1 MTKNRVGETTVLHQT
16 FGNIAHYKEV
26 SKMLPSLR
34 KFNQS
39 EVAKERLRIIN
50 YYDHYGGQA
59 TFDAFRVDRKLIY
72 VWKKRIKTAKNR
84 HSGLVPQSTAPKTK
98 RQMKTDL
105 RIINFIS
112 KQRQDHYRLGKEKI
126 KPLLD
131 EYCQSLG
138 INTISESTI
147 GKVIRRNRFFFSKSN
162 YRIYH
167 TPKVGHKSLVKRL
180 RVKKAF
186 SDYGYVQM
194 DTIERIDHGIK
205 QYFYCAIDTKSKF
218 ALTLNYK
225 RKTSINTVN
234 FINQFIRV
242 CPIKVKSIQT
252 DNGSEFLGDFEDY
265 LVNSKLIHNFTYPR
279 CPKINGCVE
288 RYNRTVQEEFIDP
301 NLSLLVGDTA
311 EFNRQMAD
319 YLIWY
324 NCHRPHKTLSLKSP
338 LQHLIKNNLMS
349 NMSVTSTQSC
359 KST

>member
-1 MTKNRVGETTVLHQT
+1 MRNKVGETTVLHQT
-16 FGNIAHYKEV
+16 FGKIAYYKEV

-39 EVAKERLRIIN
+39 EVAKQRLKIIN
-50 YYDHYGGQA
+50 YYNHYGGQA
-59 TFDAFRVDRKLIY
+59 TMDAFGVDRKLIY
-72 VWKKRIKTAKNR
+72 VWKKKIKIAKNKY
-84 HSGLVPQSTAPKTK
+84 SGLVPQSTTPKTK
-98 RQMKTDL
+98 RQMETDL
-105 RIINFIS
+105 RIVNFIS

-131 EYCQSLG
+131 EYCQGLG
-138 INTISESTI
+138 IETIAESTI
-147 GKVIRRNRFFFSKSN
+147 GKVIKRNRFFFSKSN
-162 YRIYH
+162 YKIYH
-167 TPKVGHKSLVKRL
+167 TPKVGYKSLVKRL

-234 FINQFIRV
+234 FFNRFKRI
-242 CPIKVKSIQT
+242 CPIKIKSIQT
-252 DNGSEFLGDFEDY
+252 DNGSEFLGDFENY
-265 LVNSKLIHNFTYPR
+265 LTKNKLIHHFTYPR

-301 NLSLLVGDTA
+301 NLSLLVGDIA
-311 EFNRQMAD
+311 EFNHQLAD

-324 NCHRPHKTLSLKSP
+324 NCQRPHKTLDLKSP

-349 NMSVTSTQSC
+349 NMSVTSTLTS
-359 KST
+359 

>member
-1 MTKNRVGETTVLHQT
+1 MNQNNVGEKTTLRFT
-16 FGNIAHYKEV
+16 FGKIRGYKEV

-39 EVAKERLRIIN
+39 DVGKERLRIIN
-50 YYDHYGGQA
+50 YYDHYGGKA
-59 TFDAFRVDRKLIY
+59 TMDAFGVDRKLIY
-72 VWKKRIKTAKNR
+72 VWKKRVKKSKNR
-84 HSGLVPQSTAPKTK
+84 YSGLVPQSTAPITK
-98 RQMKTDL
+98 RQMNTDL

-112 KQRQDHYRLGKEKI
+112 IQRQDHYRLGKEKI

-131 EYCQSLG
+131 EYCKCMG
-138 INTISESTI
+138 IKTISESTV
-147 GKVIRRNRFFFSKSN
+147 GKVIKRNNFFFSKSN
-162 YRIYH
+162 YKVYH
-167 TPKVGHKSLVKRL
+167 APKVGHKSLVKRL

-186 SDYGYVQM
+186 SDYGHVQI

-225 RKTSINTVN
+225 RKTSINTVD
-234 FINQFIRV
+234 FFNQFKNI
-242 CPIKVKSIQT
+242 CPIRVKSIQT

-265 LVNSKLIHNFTYPR
+265 LINHKLIHHFTYPR

-301 NLSLLVGDTA
+301 NLSLLIDDIP
-311 EFNRQMAD
+311 EFNHQMAD

-324 NCHRPHKTLSLKSP
+324 NCQRPHKTLNLKSP
-338 LQHLIKNNLMS
+338 LQHLVDKDQMS
-349 NMSVTSTQSC
+349 NMSVTSTIC
-359 KST
+359 

>member
-1 MTKNRVGETTVLHQT
+1 
-16 FGNIAHYKEV
+16 
-26 SKMLPSLR
+26 
-34 KFNQS
+34 
-39 EVAKERLRIIN
+39 
-50 YYDHYGGQA
+50 
-59 TFDAFRVDRKLIY
+59 
-72 VWKKRIKTAKNR
+72 
-84 HSGLVPQSTAPKTK
+84 LVPQSTAPKTK

-126 KPLLD
+126 KPILD
-131 EYCQSLG
+131 EYCFSIG
-138 INTISESTI
+138 INPPSVSTI
-147 GKVIRRNRFFFSKSN
+147 GKIISRLGLFYSKSN

-349 NMSVTSTQSC
+349 NMSVTSTNYC
-359 KST
+359 LTIFI